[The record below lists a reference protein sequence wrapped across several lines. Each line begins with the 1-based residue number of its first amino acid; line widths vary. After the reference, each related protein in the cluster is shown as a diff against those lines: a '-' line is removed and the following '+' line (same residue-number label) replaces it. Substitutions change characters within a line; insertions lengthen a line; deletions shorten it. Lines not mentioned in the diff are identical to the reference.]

1 MPFLACLLRGEK
13 EKLFS
18 NAGYAEKLKKN
29 ALKILLSSTF
39 ASDERKEERKKIF
52 FLGFLEQLFKKLRA
66 SFREILSNL
75 WKALVTLCKTR
86 ICIKDHRRDIMDVIT
101 SVVSFSSVSGAT
113 VRSVGYSDLL
123 NQIPDFCA

>member
-1 MPFLACLLRGEK
+1 LPFLACLLRGEK

-75 WKALVTLCKTR
+75 
-86 ICIKDHRRDIMDVIT
+86 
-101 SVVSFSSVSGAT
+101 
-113 VRSVGYSDLL
+113 
-123 NQIPDFCA
+123 